1 MGIKDFLTKIF
12 SFKKKESELLKMLRY
27 ALKIEEEK
35 ISEAQAYE
43 LVEWIYTCIKVIAQR
58 VAGLPFYIYDKEG
71 KEVYDEPY
79 KVLKTPNPL
88 MTGYSL
94 FEGTVSWLYLKG
106 FAVWYYNK
114 NEKTLW
120 LLPSDQVKIEI
131 GEFKTINNII
141 VKFGNEKYKFT
152 DLIFFNFWNY
162 KYPNSY
168 WEGISPV
175 QVLMNILQIEQ
186 KINKHHAIILDTLM
200 NVKGFLTSEQPLT
213 DEQRKSLEDSLR
225 VKLMGYEKGA
235 MIGILPQGFKFQ
247 PVDVKSEDASF
258 VSLKKLNREAIAA
271 ALGVPPAIVGIFEYA
286 NYANVKEQL
295 RLFWEYTG
303 IPLCERIANVINS
316 FFLPKYFGEYTF
328 EFDYLSVPTL
338 AETKREI
345 MDTYARLVSSGIITI
360 NEAREEQGYK
370 KVPWGNSWWGPMTL
384 VPLATLVEE
393 EGKVLKEL
401 KEKQAFSKRRI
412 LKKEERKMLWDGYDK
427 ILTAY
432 EKIMRRQIKQFFNEQ
447 LKTIKEKIKQYF
459 LSLEKEFDIKSL
471 NAKKIVREI
480 YDIDY
485 WQNRFLAL
493 TRALIYDIIKTGGE
507 RALAMVLEGK
517 KQEDYVLNMSR
528 VEVYRWLE
536 EWAGRRVRSIQET
549 TRDRLI
555 EVIEEGIKKGV
566 EEGES
571 IVQIEKRI
579 EKMIEN
585 DFALSV
591 PKRLEYI
598 VRTETLGAMNF
609 GHICGYEQSGVVE
622 GKEWLATMDER
633 VRDAH
638 AEADGQIVG
647 MDEPFIV
654 GGEALEYPGDPA
666 GSPENVINCRCT
678 VLPVLKEEF

>member
-12 SFKKKESELLKMLRY
+12 SFKKKEGELLKMLRY

-43 LVEWIYTCIKVIAQR
+43 LIEWIYTCIKVIAQR

-71 KEVYDEPY
+71 KEIYDEPY
-79 KVLKTPNPL
+79 KILKTPNPL

-131 GEFKTINNII
+131 GEFKTINDIS

-162 KYPNSY
+162 KYPNAY
-168 WEGISPV
+168 WEGISPI

-200 NVKGFLTSEQPLT
+200 NIKGFLTSEQPLT

-225 VKLMGYEKGA
+225 TKLMGYEKGA

-303 IPLCERIANVINS
+303 IPLCERITNVINS

-401 KEKQAFSKRRI
+401 KKQAFSKRRI
-412 LKKEERKMLWDGYDK
+412 LTKEQRKMLWNGYDK

-432 EKIMRRQIKQFFNEQ
+432 EKIMRKQIKQFFNEQ

-459 LSLEKEFDIKSL
+459 LSLEKELDIKSL
-471 NAKKIVREI
+471 NVKKIVREI

-485 WQNRFLAL
+485 WQNRFLVL
-493 TRALIYDIIKTGGE
+493 TRALMYDIIKTGGE

-517 KQEDYVLNMSR
+517 KQEDYVLDMSR
-528 VEVYRWLE
+528 VEVYKWLE
-536 EWAGRRVRSIQET
+536 EWAGRRVRGIQET

-555 EVIEEGIKKGV
+555 EVIEEGIKKGI

-585 DFALSV
+585 DFALSI

-647 MDEPFIV
+647 MDEPFVV
-654 GGEALEYPGDPA
+654 GGEVLEYPGDPA

>member
-1 MGIKDFLTKIF
+1 MGIKNFLTKIF
-12 SFKKKESELLKMLRY
+12 GFKKKESELLKMLRY

-43 LVEWIYTCIKVIAQR
+43 LIEWIYTCIKVIAQR
-58 VAGLPFYIYDKEG
+58 VAGLPFYVYDKEG
-71 KEVYDEPY
+71 KEIYDEPY
-79 KVLKTPNPL
+79 KILKTPNPL

-120 LLPSDQVKIEI
+120 LLPSDQIRIE
-131 GEFKTINNII
+131 GKFETINDII
-141 VKFGNEKYKFT
+141 IKFGNEKYKFT

-162 KYPNSY
+162 KYPNAY

-225 VKLMGYEKGA
+225 AKLMGYEKGA

-258 VSLKKLNREAIAA
+258 ISLKKLNREAIAA

-345 MDTYARLVSSGIITI
+345 MDTYAKLVSSGIITI

-412 LKKEERKMLWDGYDK
+412 LTKEQRKMLWNGYDK

-432 EKIMRRQIKQFFNEQ
+432 EKIMRRQVKQFFNEQ

-471 NAKKIVREI
+471 NAKKIVKEI

-485 WQNRFLAL
+485 WQNRFLVL
-493 TRALIYDIIKTGGE
+493 TRALMYDIIKTGGE

-517 KQEDYVLNMSR
+517 KQEDYVLDMSR
-528 VEVYRWLE
+528 VEVYKWLD
-536 EWAGRRVRSIQET
+536 EWAGRRVRGIQET

-555 EVIEEGIKKGV
+555 EVIEEGIKKGI

-591 PKRLEYI
+591 PRRLEYI

-647 MDEPFIV
+647 MDEPFVV